1 MFAKA
6 SLLSRDIFFKSS
18 NCMFTV
24 LDRQACVQTA
34 SVGVY
39 IGPLRF
45 YPRKFPIRNETA
57 ASRSW
62 LISGFLSGLSVCRKS
77 CYTYTPDLEK
87 ISSCALFSN
96 LHKRCQKLGMGNRK
110 CEMILKM
117 SLYLAQEAWNGP
129 REDSLACLVTRSAHL
144 NRKNKL
150 KKYSWLWSIKV
161 VAGSCKC

>member
-1 MFAKA
+1 MIRGLRYYARVCIIWHRRIVTCDNDHSSDFWVY
-6 SLLSRDIFFKSS
+6 LEEFGVFWGILSIFF
-18 NCMFTV
+18 
-24 LDRQACVQTA
+24 R
-34 SVGVY
+34 VY
-39 IGPLRF
+39 WYSTTPPGRP
-45 YPRKFPIRNETA
+45 
-57 ASRSW
+57 W
-62 LISGFLSGLSVCRKS
+62 SVCRKS

-117 SLYLAQEAWNGP
+117 PLYLAQEAWNGP

-161 VAGSCKC
+161 VAGSYNC